1 MATTT
6 PQTQTVTA
14 TANTDNAERKRSA
27 SDLVLAFFTSPLFMM
42 AALGL
47 ALLAQGKHTADVFAF
62 WSHKGTPEWLFYAF
76 AGGVEIAVFIFVLH
90 DHKRTSYAFAVGAFA
105 TNVVY
110 YAIGGANLLSAEL
123 FPVLLLSVL
132 LPGVIVG
139 YSHTIAE
146 KPHTI
151 TPPAKDAKP
160 AKVRE
165 HWWQFW
171 RPRPVAAATVVTNTP
186 QRDRQTGLE
195 SLGDEKATATIT
207 ESEIEPHSASPVGTA
222 KALDDGGKPAEPAKS
237 GRRPVNPNRDR
248 ALQMRNE
255 GFTASEIAGLL
266 NEKESTVAS
275 WLYRG
280 AQKNGVAK

>member
-1 MATTT
+1 MAEQTT
-6 PQTQTVTA
+6 QNATQSG
-14 TANTDNAERKRSA
+14 RSA

-62 WSHKGTPEWLFYAF
+62 WSHSNTPEWLFYAF

-146 KPHTI
+146 KPKSADTAA
-151 TPPAKDAKP
+151 PAKRAP
-160 AKVRE
+160 TPRRYF
-165 HWWQFW
+165 WQFW
-171 RPRPVAAATVVTNTP
+171 RPRPAATNIL

-195 SLGDEKATATIT
+195 SLEDKKTPDTIT
-207 ESEIEPHSASPVGTA
+207 ESEIEAPSAPPVGTA
-222 KALDDGGKPAEPAKS
+222 QAQDAGGKGPGKPAKS
-237 GRRPVNPNRDR
+237 GKRPVNPNRDR
-248 ALQMRNE
+248 ALQMRSE

-266 NEKESTVAS
+266 GEKESTVAS

>member
-1 MATTT
+1 MAELTS
-6 PQTQTVTA
+6 QDA
-14 TANTDNAERKRSA
+14 RNGRSP
-27 SDLVLAFFTSPLFMM
+27 SKWVLAFFTSPLFMM

-47 ALLAQGKHTADVFAF
+47 ALLAQGKHTADVFAY
-62 WSHKGTPEWLFYAF
+62 WSHRNTPEWLFYAF

-123 FPVLLLSVL
+123 APVLLLSVL

-146 KPHTI
+146 KPKTADV
-151 TPPAKDAKP
+151 PVKP
-160 AKVRE
+160 AQPVKIRAR
-165 HWWQFW
+165 WWQFW
-171 RPRPVAAATVVTNTP
+171 RPRPVATAATNTP
-186 QRDRQTGLE
+186 QTARQTGPE
-195 SLGDEKATATIT
+195 STEGIKVDTINT
-207 ESEIEPHSASPVGTA
+207 QSEIEAPSAPPVGTA
-222 KALDDGGKPAEPAKS
+222 QAQEGTAKPPAKPGKPAKAAKPAK
-237 GRRPVNPNRDR
+237 RTTNPNRDR
-248 ALQMRNE
+248 ALQMRSE
-255 GFTASEIAGLL
+255 GFNTSEIAGLL

-275 WLYRG
+275 WLYRD

>member
-14 TANTDNAERKRSA
+14 TATTNATECKRGA

-110 YAIGGANLLSAEL
+110 YAIGGANLLSAEVL
-123 FPVLLLSVL
+123 PVLLLSVL

-146 KPHTI
+146 KPATNAA
-151 TPPAKDAKP
+151 TSVAKP
-160 AKVRE
+160 ANANARR
-165 HWWQFW
+165 WWQRLAFW
-171 RPRPVAAATVVTNTP
+171 R
-186 QRDRQTGLE
+186 
-195 SLGDEKATATIT
+195 
-207 ESEIEPHSASPVGTA
+207 
-222 KALDDGGKPAEPAKS
+222 KPAETLTAQPTSNTTTPAPIAPPSESGGHSEGAAQTSTPEQARDGSKS
-237 GRRPVNPNRDR
+237 KVSPETKAIILRSISNGAKVADVATEFDVSPNTVRSWIAR
-248 ALQMRNE
+248 
-255 GFTASEIAGLL
+255 TA
-266 NEKESTVAS
+266 KQT
-275 WLYRG
+275 
-280 AQKNGVAK
+280 NGVH

>member
-1 MATTT
+1 MAEQTT
-6 PQTQTVTA
+6 QNATQ
-14 TANTDNAERKRSA
+14 NKLSA

-62 WSHKGTPEWLFYAF
+62 WSHRGTPEWLFYAF

-123 FPVLLLSVL
+123 APVLLLSVL

-146 KPHTI
+146 RPKTDAPAPA
-151 TPPAKDAKP
+151 PPP

-171 RPRPVAAATVVTNTP
+171 RPRPAVTAATNTARP
-186 QRDRQTGLE
+186 ARQTGLK
-195 SLGDEKATATIT
+195 SLGDEKTTAAIT
-207 ESEIEPHSASPVGTA
+207 VSEIEAHSATPVGTA
-222 KALDDGGKPAEPAKS
+222 QAQDAGGKSAK
-237 GRRPVNPNRDR
+237 RATNPNRER
-248 ALQMRNE
+248 ALQMRSE
-255 GFTASEIAGLL
+255 GFTALEIAGLL
-266 NEKESTVAS
+266 GEKESTVAS

-280 AQKNGVAK
+280 AQRNGVAK

>member
-1 MATTT
+1 MAEQTT
-6 PQTQTVTA
+6 QNAAQNATQ
-14 TANTDNAERKRSA
+14 KGRSA

-62 WSHKGTPEWLFYAF
+62 WSHRGTPEWLFYAF

-146 KPHTI
+146 KPKI
-151 TPPAKDAKP
+151 TADAPAKPVKP
-160 AKVRE
+160 RE

-171 RPRPVAAATVVTNTP
+171 RPRATASAVTNTP

-195 SLGDEKATATIT
+195 SLGDKTTTATIT
-207 ESEIEPHSASPVGTA
+207 KSEIEAPSVPPVGVAQTQ
-222 KALDDGGKPAEPAKS
+222 DAEPDPALGADGTPDRMTPAQRKAQ
-237 GRRPVNPNRDR
+237 RRTQI
-248 ALQMRNE
+248 AEWQLQSPKQVMDTFGVGKR
-255 GFTASEIAGLL
+255 TADEDLAWVRK
-266 NEKESTVAS
+266 NAMH
-275 WLYRG
+275 R
-280 AQKNGVAK
+280 NGVAK

>member
-1 MATTT
+1 MAEQTT
-6 PQTQTVTA
+6 QNATQ
-14 TANTDNAERKRSA
+14 NGRSA

-62 WSHKGTPEWLFYAF
+62 WSHRGTPDWLFYAF

-123 FPVLLLSVL
+123 APVLLLSVL

-146 KPHTI
+146 
-151 TPPAKDAKP
+151 AKTTGAAAKP
-160 AKVRE
+160 AQPAKERE

-171 RPRPVAAATVVTNTP
+171 RPRPVATAATNTP
-186 QRDRQTGLE
+186 QAARQTSPE
-195 SLGDEKATATIT
+195 STGGMKTATINT
-207 ESEIEPHSASPVGTA
+207 QSEIDAPSASPVGTA
-222 KALDDGGKPAEPAKS
+222 QAQDDGVEPDPATDGTPDRMTPAQRKAQRRNQIAEWQLQSPKQVMDAFGVGKRTADEDLAWVRKS
-237 GRRPVNPNRDR
+237 
-248 ALQMRNE
+248 ALHR
-255 GFTASEIAGLL
+255 
-266 NEKESTVAS
+266 
-275 WLYRG
+275 
-280 AQKNGVAK
+280 NGVAK

>member
-1 MATTT
+1 M
-6 PQTQTVTA
+6 
-14 TANTDNAERKRSA
+14 AERTTQDATQDAMQNATQNGRSV

-123 FPVLLLSVL
+123 APVLLLSVL

-146 KPHTI
+146 KPKTAAA
-151 TPPAKDAKP
+151 PALP
-160 AKVRE
+160 AAPRR
-165 HWWQFW
+165 HFWQFW
-171 RPRPVAAATVVTNTP
+171 RPRATATAATNTP

-195 SLGDEKATATIT
+195 STRGIEAGAAITA
-207 ESEIEPHSASPVGTA
+207 SEIEAPSGTPVDTA
-222 KALDDGGKPAEPAKS
+222 QAQEGAGKPPAKS
-237 GRRPVNPNRDR
+237 GKPAKAAKRPANPNRDR
-248 ALQMRNE
+248 ALQMRSE
-255 GFTASEIAGLL
+255 GFNASEIAGLL

>member
-6 PQTQTVTA
+6 QTQPVTA
-14 TANTDNAERKRSA
+14 TANTDNTERKRA
-27 SDLVLAFFTSPLFMM
+27 PSDLVLAFFTSPLFMM

-110 YAIGGANLLSAEL
+110 YAIGGANLLSAEAL
-123 FPVLLLSVL
+123 PVLLLSVL

-146 KPHTI
+146 RPQTA
-151 TPPAKDAKP
+151 TPPAKPAKP
-160 AKVRE
+160 AKPRRYR
-165 HWWQFW
+165 WQFW
-171 RPRPVAAATVVTNTP
+171 RLRPAAAAIAATNTARP
-186 QRDRQTGLE
+186 ARQTGLE
-195 SLGDEKATATIT
+195 STGGIETPSTIT
-207 ESEIEPHSASPVGTA
+207 VSEIEPPSAPPVGTA
-222 KALDDGGKPAEPAKS
+222 QALDDGGKPAEPTKATK
-237 GRRPVNPNRDR
+237 RPSNPNRDR
-248 ALQMRNE
+248 ALQMRSE

-266 NEKESTVAS
+266 GEKESTVAS